1 MASHAPSG
9 SGRRGMQRR
18 TSNATIYW
26 SNACVCGLCSGLQ
39 SMLRRRYIVLSD
51 DVRARSSNL
60 ARHDLGQGLRCQAVQ
75 RLRAQAAPCAWAMMS
90 TRHRSL
96 DDLLRGVGVA
106 NAVSGRRT
114 YASSPLALGPSLD
127 PSARRSRK
135 VFLEPRSHRALRAL
149 SEHLAANCRV
159 ALYR

>member
-1 MASHAPSG
+1 MCALAPP
-9 SGRRGMQRR
+9 
-18 TSNATIYW
+18 TS
-26 SNACVCGLCSGLQ
+26 
-39 SMLRRRYIVLSD
+39 R
-51 DVRARSSNL
+51 
-60 ARHDLGQGLRCQAVQ
+60 QGLRCQAVQ

-106 NAVSGRRT
+106 NAISGRRT

-127 PSARRSRK
+127 PPARRSRK